1 MTDSNMET
9 TNKKRLRIGIIF
21 NFRKSWMGGLIY
33 IVNLINALNFLEE
46 EDKPEIIVFYNRELE
61 ELTKEMQYPYLKLL
75 PWEFKEIYKGYY
87 SSWLKRKNVFIDD
100 FIKDFELD
108 GIYPVNDRPV
118 KSSNGIR
125 RKAKIVAWIPDLQH
139 KFYPHFLG
147 KKRNF
152 LRELRIKI
160 LLKNTDDLVVS
171 SNDVKSHF
179 RKFYSLK
186 KDLRIHILQFV
197 SIIKD
202 TNFSS
207 IETLCEQYK
216 VPREYFM
223 VCNQFTNH
231 KNHFVILHALALLKS
246 RGEKVH
252 FVFTGKMEFRGNDE
266 YIKSIREI
274 VAENELEACV
284 SFLDV
289 IPRQDQLSLM
299 KHAKAIVQPSFFEG
313 WSTVI
318 EDAICLQLPVIAA
331 DLPVN
336 IEQLGDKGTFFNP
349 DDEKQL
355 ADILVS
361 FPTHDGTDIYEK
373 YDKRIEQYGKKFLE
387 IFNRD

>member
-1 MTDSNMET
+1 MNREK
-9 TNKKRLRIGIIF
+9 KKRLRIGIIF

-33 IVNLINALNFLEE
+33 IVNLINALNFLED

-75 PWEFKEIYKGYY
+75 PWEFQEIYKGYY
-87 SSWLKRKNVFIDD
+87 LSWLKRKNIFIDNL
-100 FIKDFELD
+100 IKDFDLD

-118 KSSNGIR
+118 KSSKEISS
-125 RKAKIVAWIPDLQH
+125 KVKIVAWIPDLQH

-160 LLKNTDDLVVS
+160 LLRNTDDLVVS
-171 SNDVKSHF
+171 SHDVESHF
-179 RKFYSLK
+179 HKFYNLK

-197 SIIKD
+197 TIIKD
-202 TNFSS
+202 IDFSG
-207 IETLCEQYK
+207 IETLRDKYK
-216 VPREYFM
+216 IPAAYFM

-231 KNHFVILHALALLKS
+231 KNHFVILHALASLKAS
-246 RGEKVH
+246 GEKVH

-266 YIKSIREI
+266 YIKKIREM
-274 VAENELEACV
+274 VAENQLEEYV

-289 IPRQDQLSLM
+289 IPRQDQLCLM

-336 IEQLGDKGTFFNP
+336 IEHLGDKGTFFNP
-349 DDEKQL
+349 DDDQQL
-355 ADILVS
+355 ANILIS
-361 FPTHDGTDIYEK
+361 FPAYDGSDIYEK
-373 YDKRIEQYGKKFLE
+373 YDKRIEKYGKKFLE
-387 IFNRD
+387 IFSRS

>member
-1 MTDSNMET
+1 MGME
-9 TNKKRLRIGIIF
+9 NKKRLRIGIIF

-33 IVNLINALNFLEE
+33 IVNLINALNFLAD
-46 EDKPEIIVFYNRELE
+46 EDKPEIIVFYIPELE
-61 ELTKEMQYPYLKLL
+61 ELTKEMQYPYLKLM

-87 SSWLKRKNVFIDD
+87 NSWLKRKNVFVDD
-100 FIKDFELD
+100 LINDFELD

-118 KSSNGIR
+118 KSSKKINNST
-125 RKAKIVAWIPDLQH
+125 KIVAWIPDLQH

-160 LLKNTDDLVVS
+160 LLRNTDDLVVS
-171 SNDVKSHF
+171 SNDVESHF
-179 RKFYSLK
+179 HKFYNLK

-197 SIIKD
+197 TIIKD
-202 TNFSS
+202 VDFTG
-207 IETLCEQYK
+207 IENLRQKHK
-216 VPREYFM
+216 VPKEYFM

-231 KNHFVILHALALLKS
+231 KNHFVILHALSILKA
-246 RGEKVH
+246 RNEKVH

-266 YIKSIREI
+266 YIKKIREI
-274 VAENELEACV
+274 VAENQLEDNV

-289 IPRQDQLSLM
+289 IPRQDQLCLM
-299 KHAKAIVQPSFFEG
+299 KHCKAVVQPSFFEG

-336 IEQLGDKGTFFNP
+336 IEHLGDKGTFFNP
-349 DDEKQL
+349 NDEKQL
-355 ADILVS
+355 ADILAV
-361 FPTHDGTDIYEK
+361 FPTHDGSDIYEK
-373 YDKRIEQYGKKFLE
+373 YDKRIEKYGKKFLE
-387 IFNRD
+387 IFRWV